1 MNQIFVIALG
11 GSLGAVSRFWVANAI
26 YGMFGRE
33 FPHGTLFINVSGSF
47 LMGFLTEL
55 LLQRFP
61 IAVEYRAAILIG
73 FLGAYTT
80 FSSFALETYFLI
92 DQGAYFKA
100 LANAFLSV
108 VLCVGAVWIGLVW
121 ARTFFEGTQISW
133 TAHERAYVIMA
144 AGWALVFGLTIGISV
159 IASHAGWSSS
169 TLSVIQVALLGL
181 ATVTATLWMSFKL
194 TSMDSQLG
202 ELFTLFSLNGL
213 FAGSAIWSATQLGNW
228 ICRQYLSP

>member
-1 MNQIFVIALG
+1 M
-11 GSLGAVSRFWVANAI
+11 GAVSRFWVSNVI

-108 VLCVGAVWIGLVW
+108 VLCVGAVWIGLIW
-121 ARTFFEGTQISW
+121 ARTFFDGGQISW
-133 TAHERAYVIMA
+133 TSHEHAYVMMV
-144 AGWALVFGLTIGISV
+144 AGWFFVFAITCGIS
-159 IASHAGWSSS
+159 ILAGNAGWPSS
-169 TLSVIQVALLGL
+169 IQNVVQVSLLGL
-181 ATVTATLWMSFKL
+181 TTVTATLWMTFKL
-194 TSMDSQLG
+194 TSMDSELG

-213 FAGSAIWSATQLGNW
+213 FAGSAIWTATQLGNW